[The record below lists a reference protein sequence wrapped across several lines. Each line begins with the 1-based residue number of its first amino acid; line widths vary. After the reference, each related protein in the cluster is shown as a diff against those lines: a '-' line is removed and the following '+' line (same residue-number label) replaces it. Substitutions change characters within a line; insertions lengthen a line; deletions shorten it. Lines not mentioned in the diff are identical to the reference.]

1 MSSHLISAVS
11 ENLTPRFTATVASVL
26 GLDRGVVDKAIQ
38 AAVPGLLAGLAG
50 MSSRPGGA
58 QQLSNMIASPGV
70 AQATEIAA
78 STKARSLAEGS
89 AGQVASL
96 LGNDTFGAIT
106 GAVSRFAGMGEGS
119 TKTLFGL
126 LGPVVLNTLG
136 QEQRSAGLDANGLA
150 RMLASEKG
158 EIASAMPSGISGFL
172 TEIGILE
179 PLEDTAG
186 QATATARRYGDAART
201 YGDARTYGESAAP
214 SAPAYTSQAARDV
227 ESGARSINWLYWV
240 IPLLAVLGL
249 LWYLMSG
256 DSTQTVQTDDT
267 ATKEVTQPAQSPATP
282 GVNWTQQVAQLGPA
296 MTVLETSLRGITDPA
311 SATAAV
317 PRLQALTT
325 QIDRL
330 GAVANQLPEGTRMA
344 FASRIRDFK
353 PRLDELS
360 ARVLAIPGV
369 APIVQQPLAAL
380 RAKVDAFA
388 A

>member
-1 MSSHLISAVS
+1 METIMSSHLISAVS

-70 AQATEIAA
+70 AQATEIVA

-106 GAVSRFAGMGEGS
+106 GAVSKFAGMGEGS

-150 RMLASEKG
+150 RMLSSEKS
-158 EIASAMPSGISGFL
+158 EITSAMPSGISGIL
-172 TEIGILE
+172 TELGILE

-186 QATATARRYGDAART
+186 HATATARRYGDAART
-201 YGDARTYGESAAP
+201 YGESAAT
-214 SAPAYTSQAARDV
+214 SASAYASQTARDV
-227 ESGARSINWLYWV
+227 ESGAPSINWLYWV
-240 IPLLAVLGL
+240 VPLLAVLGL

-256 DSTQTVQTDDT
+256 DSTQTVSDDT
-267 ATKEVTQPAQSPATP
+267 VTKELTPPVQSPATP
-282 GVNWTQQVAQLGPA
+282 GVNWAQQVAQLGPA
-296 MTVLETSLRGITDPA
+296 MTSLETSLRGITDPA

-353 PRLDELS
+353 PRLAELS

-369 APIVQQPLAAL
+369 APIVQQPLEAL
-380 RAKVDAFA
+380 RAKVDALA